1 MIRYNPE
8 CPTENN
14 TLETKLDLIDG
25 FVVGAYDTF
34 LVLIVVCLAVAGFLM
49 KR

>member
-1 MIRYNPE
+1 MIRYNPA
-8 CPTENN
+8 CPAENN

-25 FVVGAYDTF
+25 FVVGAYDIF
-34 LVLIVVCLAVAGFLM
+34 LILILLSLIVGGFLL